1 MIIKEF
7 SKYIQNFSADIPAV
21 ILLSR
26 WMRERISKTHE
37 DNVDRVMQKEI
48 ALLRNKRG
56 FFLMFGRSD
65 SGRKLLES
73 LYEFALSYDN
83 HKFSKWVHKLK
94 ASDFK

>member
-7 SKYIQNFSADIPAV
+7 SKYVQNFNADIPAV

-26 WMRERISKTHE
+26 WMRERISKTPKN
-37 DNVDRVMQKEI
+37 NVDRVLHKEV

-73 LYEFALSYDN
+73 LYEYALSYDN
-83 HKFSKWVHKLK
+83 YKFSKWVHKLK
-94 ASDFK
+94 ASDFN

>member
-1 MIIKEF
+1 MILKEF
-7 SKYIQNFSADIPAV
+7 SKYIQSLNAEVPTV

-26 WMRERISKTHE
+26 WIRERLSKTPE
-37 DNVDRVMQKEI
+37 NNVDKILHAEI
-48 ALLRNKRG
+48 VCLKNKRG
-56 FFLMFGRSD
+56 MFLLLGRSD

-73 LYEFALSYDN
+73 LYEYALSYDN